1 MKQLPDH
8 LDHYN
13 TTKTFTDVS
22 APDIMKDDHRTK
34 AGVWGRIVVVK
45 GEVIY
50 CITETG
56 ERISLTP
63 DQPGIIEPT
72 IAHKIDPQP
81 GTEFFVEFYR

>member
-56 ERISLTP
+56 
-63 DQPGIIEPT
+63 
-72 IAHKIDPQP
+72 
-81 GTEFFVEFYR
+81 